1 MKNNDVKRVVLGD
14 VLHLLLDEVPVDPL
28 REYMIAGVYSFA
40 RGLLARGPLAG
51 SSTTYKKLN
60 RLHRGD
66 FVISEP
72 KAWEGA
78 IAKVTESFDGWY
90 VSPVFPTFRADS
102 EQLDINYLD
111 WYCKQSNVWERLRF
125 KSRGIGARRETV
137 SPDQFLSIEI
147 PLPPLENQRRI
158 VERIEELA
166 AKIEEAKG
174 LRREGRKESDL
185 LMGAVTSKLFDK
197 VGSKVQQKK
206 LRELTSRIT
215 KGESPSWQGFS
226 YQDSGPMFIRSE
238 NVLWGKIDL
247 SQKVHI
253 PEAFHEKL
261 SRSKVLSGDVLI
273 NLVGASIGRVCVVP
287 EGVGD
292 ANVNQAVAVIT
303 VNTDTIDPEYLVD
316 YILNPTTQDVIHGGK
331 VETARPNISLDDL
344 KKLSIPL
351 PLLEEQRHIVEEL
364 KKVNL
369 TIESLKHLQGET
381 SKELD
386 ALLPSVLDKAFKGEL

>member
-158 VERIEELA
+158 VARIEGLA
-166 AKIEEAKG
+166 AKI
-174 LRREGRKESDL
+174 KE
-185 LMGAVTSKLFDK
+185 VR
-197 VGSKVQQKK
+197 K
-206 LRELTSRIT
+206 LRDEALAESSVLLDAYFEKLIS
-215 KGESPSWQGFS
+215 SPSTK
-226 YQDSGPMFIRSE
+226 MKLLSE
-238 NVLWGKIDL
+238 VA
-247 SQKVHI
+247 
-253 PEAFHEKL
+253 E
-261 SRSKVLSGDVLI
+261 I
-273 NLVGASIGRVCVVP
+273 NPRLVGASVLEPSKEVSFVPMSAVDDVSGKILHPVIKKCEEVWKGHTRFQNGDVIFARITPCMQNGKSALAHDLVNGLGFGSTEFHVIRPRPEVSGKWIWNLVRLRSFRDDAASHFKGSAGQQRVP
-287 EGVGD
+287 EMFLEQKLIPVPPIEAQNQITDKLDEFEGVL
-292 ANVNQAVAVIT
+292 NK
-303 VNTDTIDPEYLVD
+303 LV
-316 YILNPTTQDVIHGGK
+316 LLQHGTTR
-331 VETARPNISLDDL
+331 E
-344 KKLSIPL
+344 
-351 PLLEEQRHIVEEL
+351 LEAI
-364 KKVNL
+364 
-369 TIESLKHLQGET
+369 
-381 SKELD
+381 
-386 ALLPSVLDKAFKGEL
+386 LPSVLDKAFKGEL